1 MSPCKTAVVTGASG
15 GIGSEIARELVNL
28 NFSHIVLCCNKNK
41 PDELKKEI
49 EEKGVKCTVFQGEF
63 GSGFAEKELFASLDR
78 LDLLVN
84 CAGVSAFS
92 LVCQTTDEEYARM
105 MKINLDSV
113 FYCMR
118 EASSLLLQSQ
128 GEVINVSSVWGVCGA
143 SCESVY
149 SAAKAGVI
157 GFTKAWAKE
166 YAPMGIR
173 VNAIAPGVIDT
184 PMMAHF
190 SEEERQ
196 EIVAEIPLSRMGTG
210 KDIAQAV
217 AFLHNCTYITGQ
229 TIVVDGG
236 YIL

>member
-15 GIGSEIARELVNL
+15 GIGSDIALKLPELG
-28 NFSHIVLCCNKNK
+28 FAHIVLCCNKNY
-41 PDELKKEI
+41 PEELKREI
-49 EEKGVKCTVFQGEF
+49 EKSGVKCTVFQGEL
-63 GSGFAEKELFASLDR
+63 GTGQAEKELFSSLDR

-84 CAGVSAFS
+84 CAGISMFS
-92 LVCQTTDEEYARM
+92 LVCQTTDEEYAKM
-105 MKINLDSV
+105 MRTNLDSV

-118 EASSLLLQSQ
+118 EASSLLLQSK
-128 GEVINVSSVWGVCGA
+128 GEVINISSVWGVAGA
-143 SCESVY
+143 SCESIY

-184 PMMAHF
+184 PMMSHF
-190 SEEERQ
+190 SEEEI
-196 EIVAEIPLSRMGTG
+196 EDIVSEIPLSRMGTG
-210 KDIAQAV
+210 KDIAEAV